1 LYGKEIQPEVT
12 MVVDMPLRP
21 QTKPG
26 RHPSAAVT
34 GSFTEAMNGRFSIPI
49 KDGFL
54 TGNLNRYN
62 SEIFTRIITTDF
74 TDTPQTYHFLNEWYQ
89 RPKGN
94 KEDCS
99 ETDRLVTRDKS
110 DDWMNQG
117 SLPIFKYKYNYLGTE
132 KETLD

>member
-1 LYGKEIQPEVT
+1 LYGKEIQADVT
-12 MVVDMPLRP
+12 MMVDMPLRP

-54 TGNLNRYN
+54 TGNLSRYN
-62 SEIFTRIITTDF
+62 SEIFTRIIPTDF

-89 RPKGN
+89 RHKGN
-94 KEDCS
+94 KKDDS
-99 ETDRLVTRDKS
+99 KTDRLVKRDKS
-110 DDWMNQG
+110 DDWINQA
-117 SLPIFKYKYNYLGTE
+117 SLPIFKYKYNDPATE
-132 KETLD
+132 NETLD